1 MIELC
6 DPRACTGCS
15 ACMNVCPEDCIQMK
29 TDFEGF
35 IQPEID
41 YKQCTSCG
49 LCQKTCPELEPSL
62 KNNNND
68 SKVYAA
74 WNLDET
80 VRMKSS
86 SGGMFSV
93 LADYVLDKKGVVF
106 GAIFDREMKVR
117 HIGIDSK
124 DKLSL
129 LRVSKYVQSE
139 IGYIYREVKA
149 VLEEGRL
156 VLFTGTPCQIDGLK
170 RFLNGKFSKQLITVD
185 FVCHGVP
192 SQKSFDSYFEK
203 LTKTHPEIEEFSF
216 RNTHGWHPPRSTA
229 KFKGKTKILSRSN
242 NVFFRLY
249 LKGYLLRESCY
260 QCQYATTSRIGDI
273 TLADFW
279 GLGTEKPFIHDTSKG
294 VNLLIINNSKG
305 QQLIDEVRHN
315 CFLEERT
322 LHEASAYKNPQLTRP
337 IKRLKIRDTILLD
350 WNALSLEEIEEKY
363 MYPLMPTIKVYFKKA
378 RRKYERILGIK
389 NL

>member
-6 DPRACTGCS
+6 GPKECTGCW
-15 ACMNVCPEDCIQMK
+15 ACINVCPEDCINMYV
-29 TDFEGF
+29 DFEGF
-35 IQPEID
+35 VQPQID
-41 YKQCTSCG
+41 HDRCISCE
-49 LCQKTCPELEPSL
+49 LCQKTCPVLEPFQVG
-62 KNNNND
+62 KNAHQ
-68 SKVYAA
+68 KVFAA
-74 WNLDET
+74 WNLDESI
-80 VRMKSS
+80 RMKSS

-93 LADYVLDKKGVVF
+93 LADYVLDKNGVVF
-106 GAIFDREMKVR
+106 GATFDQGMKVR

-124 DKLSL
+124 EKLSS
-129 LRVSKYVQSE
+129 LRVSKYVQSD
-139 IGYIYREVKA
+139 IGYVYRETKA
-149 VLEEGRL
+149 ILEQGRL

-216 RNTHGWHPPRSTA
+216 RNTQGWHPPRSTVR
-229 KFKGKTKILSRSN
+229 FKGKTKLLNRSN
-242 NVFFRLY
+242 NVFFRLF
-249 LKGYLLRESCY
+249 LRGYMIRESCY

-305 QQLIDEVRHN
+305 QQLIDEVKHN

-337 IKRLKIRDTILLD
+337 VKRLKIRDTILSD
-350 WNALSLEEIEEKY
+350 WDVLSLEEIEEKY
-363 MYPLMPTIKVYFKKA
+363 VYPLMPTVKVLFKKA
-378 RRKYERILGIK
+378 RQKFERITGIK
-389 NL
+389 RL